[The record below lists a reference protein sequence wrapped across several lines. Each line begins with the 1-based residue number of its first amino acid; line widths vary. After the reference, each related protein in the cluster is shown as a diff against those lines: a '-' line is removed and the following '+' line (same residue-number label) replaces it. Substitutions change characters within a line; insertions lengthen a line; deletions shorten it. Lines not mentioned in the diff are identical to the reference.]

1 MNSFEIIFYKTSNN
15 ICPVRDFL
23 LGTDIKMRAKISSLL
38 EILEEY
44 GNLLREPYSKYLH
57 DGIFELR
64 CQSGNN
70 ISRILYFFYYD
81 NKIILTN
88 GFIKKT
94 SKTPAKE
101 IELAKAR
108 KVEYIERMMN
118 NE

>member
-44 GNLLREPYSKYLH
+44 GNLLREPYSKYLR

-64 CQSGNN
+64 C
-70 ISRILYFFYYD
+70 RV
-81 NKIILTN
+81 IIFPVYCIFSIT
-88 GFIKKT
+88 ITK
-94 SKTPAKE
+94 S
-101 IELAKAR
+101 
-108 KVEYIERMMN
+108 Y
-118 NE
+118 

>member
-1 MNSFEIIFYKTSNN
+1 MNSFEIIFYKTSDD

-23 LGTDIKMRAKISSLL
+23 LDADIKMRAKISSLL

-44 GNLLREPYSKYLH
+44 GNLLREPYSKYLR

-94 SKTPAKE
+94 NKTPIKE
-101 IELAKAR
+101 LELAKSR
-108 KVEYIERMMN
+108 KKEYIERTLSK
-118 NE
+118 